1 MPKFELQPLDIE
13 DPNWAASSNKGPCR
27 VTAPD
32 EESAR
37 QIAKFAF
44 SQAVRSD
51 RNQNTLVSPW
61 ENPDLVEAKE
71 IVQGLLQSDDIRLEV
86 PSLNSGEGTVS
97 EANMLADMPQKSD
110 AANWDEYEDDSYK
123 ETFSHLQGEVPT
135 VDAKPQSPLED
146 EDAEWEDLN
155 GSFDTAPFDTTPFD
169 GNVVVDGEGNTV
181 IVAPSEPTAGTAIG
195 FSEAFSDAFAKA
207 PVSGLQANAEVGNVN
222 IAINDQAAVKMVI
235 SNRPFLMAQTKVLLD
250 FLEGNSLGPI
260 GNQGSPQPLWL
271 DDQNDQELQALLEQI
286 RDELR
291 RFNDLLGSAKPNT
304 SALAQ
309 FMPGFLSVGNNWLAK
324 FSSSNGTLTGKLVAG
339 VLATALLSAGYLD
352 PTLAAIIFGGE
363 AGATAL
369 QNKNK
374 SAD

>member
-1 MPKFELQPLDIE
+1 MLETTIIIL
-13 DPNWAASSNKGPCR
+13 S
-27 VTAPD
+27 VTQFPPP
-32 EESAR
+32 STG
-37 QIAKFAF
+37 K
-44 SQAVRSD
+44 VY
-51 RNQNTLVSPW
+51 
-61 ENPDLVEAKE
+61 
-71 IVQGLLQSDDIRLEV
+71 VQG
-86 PSLNSGEGTVS
+86 
-97 EANMLADMPQKSD
+97 
-110 AANWDEYEDDSYK
+110 
-123 ETFSHLQGEVPT
+123 
-135 VDAKPQSPLED
+135 
-146 EDAEWEDLN
+146 
-155 GSFDTAPFDTTPFD
+155 SFGTAPFDTTPFD
-169 GNVVVDGEGNTV
+169 SNVVVDGEGNTV

-222 IAINDQAAVKMVI
+222 IAINDQDAVKMAI

-250 FLEGNSLGPI
+250 FLEGNSLGAI
-260 GNQGSPQPLWL
+260 GNQGSPQPLWF

-291 RFNDLLGSAKPNT
+291 RFNDLLGSSKPNI

-309 FMPGFLSVGNNWLAK
+309 FMPGFLKVGNNWLAM
-324 FSSSNGTLTGKLVAG
+324 FSSSNGILTGKLVAG